1 MVVMNLVRVTVGTMC
16 LVMALGGHCQSAT
29 MSLEAA
35 YNLAREGEPFLEVAR
50 YRVQSAEA
58 ERDVIRGRILPQLT
72 AFGQWSDNEIT
83 YDGAFSDIY
92 GRQKYPGE
100 RYGFEI
106 RQSLINMSN
115 WREVERY
122 GALSDLSKSEL
133 AQQEL
138 ETLLAV
144 ADAYLR
150 YLIADARK
158 AQITSE
164 FEALTQQLE
173 EATALQGFSLMPI
186 TEVLEIRSRTESVK
200 ADVIEATA
208 AVTIAQET
216 LTMLTDAPNIVPM
229 PLIRDFQLPL
239 RVLSPIEAAELANQ
253 FSPEIAAAR
262 DGVEAARFAVER
274 EKGSWWPDID
284 LVFSQQYSDV
294 GFDNATAP
302 ARTTD
307 TIQLALSYP
316 IFEGGAGSARRR
328 AAWADFYGAQQR
340 LEGTRRD
347 VESSAR
353 SAWIRFE
360 AAAERLEA
368 ARSAVAAS
376 GVHVDAAQKSVKAG
390 TARVTDVLLAL
401 AQRTQVMQK
410 ASAAAGQYVLDWL
423 ELELLTGTSPDAL
436 APQLTNF
443 LFEP

>member
-16 LVMALGGHCQSAT
+16 LVMAAGGHCQSAT

-208 AVTIAQET
+208 AVTIAQK
-216 LTMLTDAPNIVPM
+216 L
-229 PLIRDFQLPL
+229 
-239 RVLSPIEAAELANQ
+239 
-253 FSPEIAAAR
+253 
-262 DGVEAARFAVER
+262 
-274 EKGSWWPDID
+274 
-284 LVFSQQYSDV
+284 
-294 GFDNATAP
+294 
-302 ARTTD
+302 
-307 TIQLALSYP
+307 
-316 IFEGGAGSARRR
+316 
-328 AAWADFYGAQQR
+328 
-340 LEGTRRD
+340 
-347 VESSAR
+347 
-353 SAWIRFE
+353 
-360 AAAERLEA
+360 
-368 ARSAVAAS
+368 
-376 GVHVDAAQKSVKAG
+376 
-390 TARVTDVLLAL
+390 
-401 AQRTQVMQK
+401 
-410 ASAAAGQYVLDWL
+410 
-423 ELELLTGTSPDAL
+423 
-436 APQLTNF
+436 
-443 LFEP
+443 